1 MLMEQTI
8 EKLIAMRLRSMA
20 NAVRERLARPDHAD
34 LSFAE
39 MFGLIVDDEW
49 TARENRNMTRR
60 LARARLKDRNA
71 CIEGID
77 YGTSRGL
84 QKSQILDLAQNHW
97 IEEHQ
102 NLLVTGPTGA
112 GKSYVVQAFG
122 QRACRCGFGVAYF
135 RLPKFVQSLVMYRAD
150 GSLPKV
156 LRQIAG
162 TRVLIFDD
170 WGIPSIGELE
180 RADLLEIFE
189 DRYKS
194 GSTIIASQLPVA
206 SWHEYL
212 GGGIIADAICD
223 RLLHN
228 SRRIE
233 LTAVDSMRAIAEKKN
248 EN

>member
-8 EKLIAMRLRSMA
+8 EKLTAMRLRSMA

-49 TARENRNMTRR
+49 IARENRSLSRR
-60 LARARLKDRNA
+60 LARAKLKDRNA

-77 YGTSRGL
+77 YRIPRGF

-97 IEEHQ
+97 IENHQ

-112 GKSYVVQAFG
+112 GKSYIVQAFG
-122 QRACRCGFGVAYF
+122 QRACRSGFGVAYF
-135 RLPKFVQSLVMYRAD
+135 RLPKFVQSLVMHRAD
-150 GSLPKV
+150 GSHPGI
-156 LRQIAG
+156 LRQLTG

-170 WGIPSIGELE
+170 WGIPAIGELE

-233 LTAVDSMRAIAEKKN
+233 LTAVDSMRSIKEKKN
-248 EN
+248 ED